1 MAIKVFKYKKQ
12 YQVKSYEVDCHS
24 FLRIVSLMNFLQEAA
39 VESAEALGFGFEKC
53 RDKGVVWVGSNYLIK
68 VERLPKMNE
77 HIVIDTWPAEGK
89 LWGAVRNFLVKDE
102 NDNIIIRAI
111 SQWVLIDYA
120 RRRPV
125 MLNKYF
131 PEYDF
136 LDEKVMDDDF
146 HKLPLVENPDSIKDI
161 LVRYDDIDINNHVNN
176 AVYPLWAGEGLE
188 PDYRMKH
195 TPAEIE
201 VCFKKEALLGERIEV
216 CTKQTDNES
225 LHTILDKNSGAEL
238 ADVRFIWREITLK

>member
-1 MAIKVFKYKKQ
+1 MTIQVFKYRKQ
-12 YQVKSYEVDCHS
+12 YHIKSYEVDCHG

-39 VESAEALGFGFEKC
+39 VESADALGFGFEKC

-68 VERLPKMNE
+68 ISRLPKINE
-77 HIVIDTWPAEGK
+77 HIIIDTWPAEGK
-89 LWGAVRNFLVKDE
+89 LWGAIRNFTIKDE
-102 NDNIIIRAI
+102 EDNIIVRAT
-111 SQWVLIDYA
+111 SQWVLIDFA

-131 PEYDF
+131 PEYNF

-146 HKLPLVENPDSIKDI
+146 HKLSQVENPDTIKDI

-176 AVYPLWAGEGLE
+176 AVYPLWASEGLE

-195 TPAEIE
+195 IPSEIE
-201 VCFKKEALLGERIEV
+201 VCFKKEALFGEKIV
-216 CTKQTDNES
+216 VHTQVKSNES
-225 LHTILDKNSGAEL
+225 FHTILDKNSNAEL
-238 ADVRFIWREITLK
+238 ADVRFIWQNVTLG